1 MDRSRCNA
9 SRYVPGDR
17 TGHYESW
24 FQRANHAQRP
34 LAFWVRYT
42 VFSPKGRPD
51 LAVGELWAIHF
62 DGERGRITAAKQV
75 VPIGDCS
82 FARDRLDVRIG
93 SAVLSDGRLSGR
105 AATGTSEL
113 RWDFRFSGG
122 DAPLLLLAE
131 PWYERG
137 FPKAKALV
145 GTPNAVFDGEWVV
158 DGERIEIA
166 NWIGSQN
173 HNWGSRHT
181 DSYAWGQVCGFDGA
195 SGTFL
200 ECSTARLKLGPLA
213 VPPLTVAVL
222 RLEGRELRLNAL
234 GHAFRAEASFDVTR
248 WSFRTE
254 AGDVRV
260 SARFEAAPSSFVG
273 LAYANPPGGTKT
285 CLNTKLASCELL
297 VEEPGRPE
305 RRLVSRQRAAFEILT
320 DRNDHGIPVVA

>member
-9 SRYVPGDR
+9 RSYVPGDR
-17 TGHYESW
+17 AGHYESW
-24 FQRANHAQRP
+24 FRRANHAQRP

-62 DGERGRITAAKQV
+62 DGERGASRR
-75 VPIGDCS
+75 PS
-82 FARDRLDVRIG
+82 
-93 SAVLSDGRLSGR
+93 
-105 AATGTSEL
+105 
-113 RWDFRFSGG
+113 
-122 DAPLLLLAE
+122 
-131 PWYERG
+131 RG
-137 FPKAKALV
+137 
-145 GTPNAVFDGEWVV
+145 
-158 DGERIEIA
+158 
-166 NWIGSQN
+166 
-173 HNWGSRHT
+173 
-181 DSYAWGQVCGFDGA
+181 GA
-195 SGTFL
+195 SGTFR
-200 ECSTARLKLGPLA
+200 ECSTARLTLGPLA

-260 SARFEAAPSSFVG
+260 SVRFEASPSSFVG

-285 CLNTKLASCELL
+285 CLNSKLASCELL

-320 DRNDHGIPVVA
+320 DRKDHGIPVVA